1 MLCIGPSEIRWL
13 PGEFLSGFELLA
25 AEVADLSKD
34 KVDATPSNDGSE
46 IAASEASA
54 DGKPWLKENEPQ
66 GVIGKGLDNF
76 NSHSARVGVRVEVQD
91 GLGQEQQQWLSD
103 PTRMQQV

>member
-25 AEVADLSKD
+25 VEVADLSKD

-54 DGKPWLKENEPQ
+54 DGKPWLKEMVPGALVPEVDRLR
-66 GVIGKGLDNF
+66 GVG
-76 NSHSARVGVRVEVQD
+76 A
-91 GLGQEQQQWLSD
+91 
-103 PTRMQQV
+103 